1 LNQDQEEVAARQRE
15 EIATH
20 VTTFL
25 SIFGGRTGRISTS
38 LSKNRMTQKAKA
50 ELEETA
56 AEATDLQKEI
66 AELELE
72 RSKIVE
78 EVNRRWGDVASQVSE
93 IPILPAKK
101 DLTLEVFGV
110 LWLPYH
116 LVESGGKVVEVA
128 AFT

>member
-1 LNQDQEEVAARQRE
+1 MKISSAAWRPLTIRG
-15 EIATH
+15 I
-20 VTTFL
+20 
-25 SIFGGRTGRISTS
+25 SGRRS
-38 LSKNRMTQKAKA
+38 LSTGLVYTHAKIA
-50 ELEETA
+50 SE
-56 AEATDLQKEI
+56 KEI

-78 EVNRRWGDVASQVSE
+78 EVNSRWGDVASQVSE

-116 LVESGGKVVEVA
+116 LVTSGGKVVEIA